1 MSNYDL
7 LKAWCVCPR
16 CGTSGQ
22 CEIEMF
28 VPSGNLIHYNPGDKL
43 INITRNKLKDDF
55 ISEGYCECLYCGKD
69 FFVDIWIKDK
79 VITSVTVNSKGGYI
93 SWFISH
99 HIFSSRLFLWDASRF
114 FFFAI

>member
-1 MSNYDL
+1 SLKTSIKTITYLSDTGCLEIQGASLDL

-28 VPSGNLIHYNPGDKL
+28 VPSGNLVHYNPGDKL
-43 INITRNKLKDDF
+43 INITRNKLKDNF

-69 FFVDIWIKDK
+69 FFVDIWIKDN

-93 SWFISH
+93 S
-99 HIFSSRLFLWDASRF
+99 
-114 FFFAI
+114 